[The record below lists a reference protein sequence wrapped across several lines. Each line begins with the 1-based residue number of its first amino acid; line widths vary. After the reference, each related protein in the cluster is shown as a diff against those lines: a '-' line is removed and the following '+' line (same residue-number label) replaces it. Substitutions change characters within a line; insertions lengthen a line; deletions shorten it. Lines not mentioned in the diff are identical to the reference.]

1 MRGANYSGNCSGFD
15 QLLIRSFQINVGSGF
30 CGACEIERRPRGASQ
45 RKAAPTPVSGQSSL
59 YQRTRPTCLS
69 NTTSRWTPRG
79 ARLCL
84 RNNWPETDVGAAL
97 RCEAPRGRRSISQ
110 TPHNS
115 SHAPHWC
122 AATKIRI
129 LRVHFSSATQRQMP
143 ANAPFYPALAIFGH
157 WHAICSLVRQVS
169 LADYP
174 RPATPFF
181 QGSGPPRSRPS
192 GGQHVEVGSTHQR
205 S

>member
-1 MRGANYSGNCSGFD
+1 MRGANYIGNCSGFD
-15 QLLIRSFQINVGSGF
+15 QLLIRSFEINARPGF
-30 CGACEIERRPRGASQ
+30 WGACSGPFAG
-45 RKAAPTPVSGQSSL
+45 KPAPTGDCTIFEIPAV
-59 YQRTRPTCLS
+59 P
-69 NTTSRWTPRG
+69 
-79 ARLCL
+79 
-84 RNNWPETDVGAAL
+84 VGAGSPAK
-97 RCEAPRGRRSISQ
+97 RPSKKAQHQARAPY
-110 TPHNS
+110 
-115 SHAPHWC
+115 WC
-122 AATKIRI
+122 TDTKNRI
-129 LRVHFSSATQRQMP
+129 LRVHFSPLPCRQMP
-143 ANAPFYPALAIFGH
+143 ANALFYPALAIFGH

>member
-1 MRGANYSGNCSGFD
+1 MWGANYSGNCSGFD
-15 QLLIRSFQINVGSGF
+15 QLLYRRLDLYCLYRPHRRQ
-30 CGACEIERRPRGASQ
+30 ACCH
-45 RKAAPTPVSGQSSL
+45 
-59 YQRTRPTCLS
+59 RTSAGLKICALS
-69 NTTSRWTPRG
+69 
-79 ARLCL
+79 
-84 RNNWPETDVGAAL
+84 VGAGLPAMRTL
-97 RCEAPRGRRSISQ
+97 KEAPNP
-110 TPHNS
+110 TN
-115 SHAPHWC
+115 APYWC
-122 AATKIRI
+122 VDAKNRI
-129 LRVHFSSATQRQMP
+129 VRVHFSPPTRRQMP
-143 ANAPFYPALAIFGH
+143 ANACFYPTLAIFGH

>member
-15 QLLIRSFQINVGSGF
+15 QLLIRSFQINAGGGF
-30 CGACEIERRPRGASQ
+30 CLACSSSFAGEP
-45 RKAAPTPVSGQSSL
+45 APTGTPDISKVV
-59 YQRTRPTCLS
+59 LS
-69 NTTSRWTPRG
+69 P
-79 ARLCL
+79 
-84 RNNWPETDVGAAL
+84 VGAGLPAK
-97 RCEAPRGRRSISQ
+97 RPSKKA
-110 TPHNS
+110 HNS
-115 SHAPHWC
+115 SHAHYWC
-122 AATKIRI
+122 IATKIRI
-129 LRVHFSSATQRQMP
+129 LRVHFSPSTQHQMP
-143 ANAPFYPALAIFGH
+143 ANAPFYPPLAIFGH

-181 QGSGPPRSRPS
+181 QGRGPPRSRPS